1 MRTIQQRAP
10 AREQLR
16 SLLGD
21 DVADELSSRSC
32 GRVLAAA
39 FAAARAELERA
50 HRYDGQPELEP
61 ARRSDASLGSLSS
74 FSLQSRNSETGQSGL
89 RTSLSLQLGQRVCYL
104 SSACV
109 VLEEIPVSGISVLQ
123 FGHLY
128 VLMASPYAPN
138 ASDRTAAAD
147 WCCCLDVRPFETP
160 DRRDQRFPRP
170 LDQRMVS
177 WT

>member
-21 DVADELSSRSC
+21 DVVDELSSRSC

-61 ARRSDASLGSLSS
+61 ARR
-74 FSLQSRNSETGQSGL
+74 
-89 RTSLSLQLGQRVCYL
+89 
-104 SSACV
+104 
-109 VLEEIPVSGISVLQ
+109 
-123 FGHLY
+123 
-128 VLMASPYAPN
+128 
-138 ASDRTAAAD
+138 
-147 WCCCLDVRPFETP
+147 
-160 DRRDQRFPRP
+160 
-170 LDQRMVS
+170 
-177 WT
+177 